1 MKPPGGGGVKYGF
14 TSPPGPRLF
23 LRARGCS
30 SSPTYIYIYVCNHV
44 FLAYTCV
51 RCWARVTSHAPL
63 SPPLC
68 EQEEAEEECQDSFVR
83 PGLEIQGGVLL
94 LFSLHCHTRRQCFVS
109 PIHGGDKLES
119 SGEG

>member
-1 MKPPGGGGVKYGF
+1 MDLLLLQGLGF
-14 TSPPGPRLF
+14 SFGLADVRLH
-23 LRARGCS
+23 LH
-30 SSPTYIYIYVCNHV
+30 IYIYVCNHV

-63 SPPLC
+63 SPSLC

>member
-1 MKPPGGGGVKYGF
+1 MDLLLLQGLGF
-14 TSPPGPRLF
+14 SFGLADVRLH
-23 LRARGCS
+23 LH
-30 SSPTYIYIYVCNHV
+30 IYIYVCITTYSSR
-44 FLAYTCV
+44 A